1 MSGIQ
6 REGLVLQELKKRKF
20 SENFEINISFTRLD
34 SVTAW
39 WIHFFKLLYKWDNWF
54 VETIHSMDYFAF

>member
-1 MSGIQ
+1 MLGIQ

-34 SVTAW
+34 SVTA
-39 WIHFFKLLYKWDNWF
+39 
-54 VETIHSMDYFAF
+54 